1 MENQYI
7 FTLPRYHSTDYLIAK
22 EKEDLYNNEIWLPY
36 HFYILNSETD
46 WHHCEGLRSFTR
58 NVLPESNYGK
68 IRRIQIVEC
77 YVKPLYGP
85 FKNVKVYSNKNEEV
99 KVTKDKTQD
108 GDCSRLK

>member
-22 EKEDLYNNEIWLPY
+22 EKVDLYNSEIWLPY

-46 WHHCEGLRSFTR
+46 WHHCEGIGSFTR
-58 NVLPESNYGK
+58 NVLPESNHRK
-68 IRRIQIVEC
+68 IRIQIVEW

-85 FKNVKVYSNKNEEV
+85 FKNVKVYSNKN
-99 KVTKDKTQD
+99 
-108 GDCSRLK
+108 